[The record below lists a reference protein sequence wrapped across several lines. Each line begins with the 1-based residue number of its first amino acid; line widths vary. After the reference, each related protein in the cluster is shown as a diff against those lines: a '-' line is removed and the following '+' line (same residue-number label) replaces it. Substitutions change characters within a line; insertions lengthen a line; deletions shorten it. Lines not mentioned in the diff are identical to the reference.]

1 MFSRRKTD
9 CYCTETVQK
18 MNNSDRENFLFEIRP
33 ARSDE
38 WETAMELAFRIFLKY
53 EAKEYGPQGIRNFA
67 EFVTDETLK
76 KLFLQGKYIL
86 FVAMKEDKMIGMISL
101 RSGNHISLLFVDNE
115 YHRKGVGKAL
125 IKYLQEYMLSSTGYI
140 KMTVNAAPYGV
151 PFYHAVGFTDTGVE
165 TKTEGI
171 IYTPMEF
178 YL

>member
-1 MFSRRKTD
+1 MFSYRKANRSCGDMVDT
-9 CYCTETVQK
+9 
-18 MNNSDRENFLFEIRP
+18 MNNSDVGSVSFKIRP

-38 WETAMELAFRIFLKY
+38 WETAMELAYRIFLKY
-53 EAKEYGPQGIRNFA
+53 EAKEYGPEGIRNFA
-67 EFVTDETLK
+67 EFVTDEMLK
-76 KLFLQGKYIL
+76 RLFLQGKYLL
-86 FVAMKEDKMIGMISL
+86 FVAVKEDKMIGLISL

-125 IKYLQEYMLSSTGYI
+125 IKYLQEYMLANTGYE

-151 PFYHAVGFTDTGVE
+151 PFYHAVGFMDTGVE
-165 TKTEGI
+165 TRKEGI